1 MIYSRKITMH
11 APIALPTTD
20 LNNFRLAYR
29 AWRTA
34 IDEYDSRLQQ
44 ICDGREI
51 AGVNLQRFVR
61 DIQIKH
67 ARFVEC
73 SQQICRSK

>member
-1 MIYSRKITMH
+1 MY

-29 AWRTA
+29 AWRRA
-34 IDEYDSRLQQ
+34 VDEYDSRLQK

-51 AGVNLQRFVR
+51 AGADLQRFVR
-61 DIQIKH
+61 ELQIKH

-73 SQQICRSK
+73 SQRICRPK